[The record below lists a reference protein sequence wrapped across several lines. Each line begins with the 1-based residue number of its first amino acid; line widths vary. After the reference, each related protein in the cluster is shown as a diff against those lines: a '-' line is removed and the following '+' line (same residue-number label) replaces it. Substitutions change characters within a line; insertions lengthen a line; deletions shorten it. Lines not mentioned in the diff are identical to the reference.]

1 MKVNPWTLGLAA
13 AGLVSLP
20 AGTQAEEKLNPLLT
34 AVTPTSLSGAVSTS
48 IEWNPGTG
56 NVFSSPRLYQQG
68 KADGFNLDVVSLTL
82 DKPLDESQLAAGY
95 HVDLWFGPDA
105 NTFASQSSVD
115 PDTGNRIS
123 ADFAIKQAY
132 IALRTPFGNGIEWK
146 VGVFDSVIGYE
157 SHDSWKDPNYSR
169 SYATS
174 IEPHTHTGVL
184 GSYQFS
190 PTFSMSAGIA
200 DTHGPQINQRGNP
213 PKAESF
219 KTYMASLALTAPDNW
234 GFVSGSTFY
243 SGFVNGFSG
252 GWDGSVFNYYA
263 GITLNTPVKKL
274 KVGTAFDYA
283 TRTDDAA
290 PGGSHAALN
299 AWALTG
305 YTSYELTEKMSAHIR
320 LEYAQTDANI
330 FQTGAQLPDGNS
342 KLFGITG
349 TLQYDLWANV
359 ISRLEL
365 IWDHQ
370 AGDNDMRGFGGRPE
384 KPDNATGEPP
394 ETHGS
399 KSDAFTIAL
408 NLIYKF

>member
-13 AGLVSLP
+13 AGLVTLP
-20 AGTQAEEKLNPLLT
+20 AATQAEEKLNPLLT

-48 IEWNPGTG
+48 IHWNPGTG
-56 NVFSSPRLYQQG
+56 NAFSSPRLYQQG

-82 DKPLDESQLAAGY
+82 DKPLDESQWAAGY

-105 NTFASQSSVD
+105 NTFASQSSG
-115 PDTGNRIS
+115 TT
-123 ADFAIKQAY
+123 ADLAIKQAY
-132 IALRTPFGNGIEWK
+132 VALRTPFGNGLEWK

-157 SHDSWKDPNYSR
+157 SHDSSKDPNYSR

-190 PTFSMSAGIA
+190 PSFGMSFGIA
-200 DTHGPQINQRGNP
+200 DTDGPRINSRANP

-219 KTYMASLALTAPDNW
+219 KTYMASLAVTAPDDW
-234 GFVSGSTFY
+234 GFVSGSTLY
-243 SGFVNGFSG
+243 SGFVNGFNN
-252 GWDGSVFNYYA
+252 GWNGSQFNYYA
-263 GITLNTPVKKL
+263 GVTLNTPVKKL
-274 KVGTAFDYA
+274 KVGTSFDYA
-283 TRTDDAA
+283 TITDDAYQPPP
-290 PGGSHAALN
+290 PGSSQPELN

-305 YTSYELTEKMSAHIR
+305 YASYELTEKLSGHFRI
-320 LEYAQTDANI
+320 EYTETDANI
-330 FQTGAQLPDGNS
+330 YGTGARLEDGKS
-342 KLFGITG
+342 RLFGMTG

-359 ISRLEL
+359 ISRLEF

-370 AGDNDMRGFGGRPE
+370 AGDNTMIPFGGQPE
-384 KPDNATGEPP
+384 RG

-399 KSDAFTIAL
+399 KRDAFTIAL

>member
-1 MKVNPWTLGLAA
+1 MDTWLGRCR
-13 AGLVSLP
+13 AGQP
-20 AGTQAEEKLNPLLT
+20 
-34 AVTPTSLSGAVSTS
+34 
-48 IEWNPGTG
+48 
-56 NVFSSPRLYQQG
+56 
-68 KADGFNLDVVSLTL
+68 
-82 DKPLDESQLAAGY
+82 
-95 HVDLWFGPDA
+95 
-105 NTFASQSSVD
+105 
-115 PDTGNRIS
+115 
-123 ADFAIKQAY
+123 
-132 IALRTPFGNGIEWK
+132 
-146 VGVFDSVIGYE
+146 
-157 SHDSWKDPNYSR
+157 SR
-169 SYATS
+169 SHAGRREAQSVADRRYPNEPQRRGEHVNRMEPRHGECLQLTS
-174 IEPHTHTGVL
+174 PLPTGQSRRLQPRRGQPHTNTGVL

-190 PTFSMSAGIA
+190 STFSMSAGIA

-330 FQTGAQLPDGNS
+330 FQTGAQLDRKSTRLNS
-342 KLFGITG
+342 
-349 TLQYDLWANV
+349 
-359 ISRLEL
+359 S
-365 IWDHQ
+365 H
-370 AGDNDMRGFGGRPE
+370 
-384 KPDNATGEPP
+384 
-394 ETHGS
+394 
-399 KSDAFTIAL
+399 
-408 NLIYKF
+408 